1 MARTLVPTV
10 GSPGRHGS
18 LSDRRG
24 DRPDRGTAG
33 PAGGAGGRR
42 TGHRCRECGSETPR
56 WWGRCPACGAWGS
69 VVEIGGDPAPA
80 GAVPLDEVAA
90 GTWERWRTGI
100 GELDRVLG
108 GGLVPAA
115 AVVLGGAPGLGK
127 STLVLQ
133 ALGGLA
139 AAGRRCLLVTAE
151 EPAAAVAARARRLQV
166 PTPGVLVQETGDLAA
181 IVDAFGR
188 HRPHV
193 LVVDSIQ
200 TVRDPQ
206 VGSAAGTPAQ
216 VRAVAEACVSAAR
229 RAQAAVWFVGHVT
242 KDGSLAGPRTLE
254 HLVDTV
260 LAFEGDRHHTVRFL
274 RAAKH
279 RHGPT
284 RELGVLEM
292 GPQGLVGVE
301 DPSRLFLADRHRST
315 PGSVVAAAL
324 QGTRPVLVEVQALSV
339 PARGGAPRRWAQGF
353 DAARLTLLGAVIE
366 ARAGL
371 RLSDGEVF
379 ANLAGG
385 VQIDEPGL
393 DLAVCL
399 AVASARLGAAV
410 PTGLVVAGEVG
421 LAGEVRQVARLP
433 DRLAEAARLGFT
445 TALVPAAGRVSL
457 PPVELGARRVMGVR
471 SLVEALGAVG
481 LAPVTPGPDRTRC

>member
-1 MARTLVPTV
+1 MEV
-10 GSPGRHGS
+10 
-18 LSDRRG
+18 
-24 DRPDRGTAG
+24 
-33 PAGGAGGRR
+33 
-42 TGHRCRECGSETPR
+42 
-56 WWGRCPACGAWGS
+56 
-69 VVEIGGDPAPA
+69 GGDAA
-80 GAVPLDEVAA
+80 ADAVSLDDVAA
-90 GTWERWRTGI
+90 KTWERWPTGI

-108 GGLVPAA
+108 GGLVPGA

-151 EPAAAVAARARRLQV
+151 EPATAVAARARRLGI
-166 PTPGVLVQETGDLAA
+166 PTAGLLVQETGDLTA
-181 IVDAFGR
+181 ILEAFGR

-206 VGSAAGTPAQ
+206 VGGTTGSPAQ
-216 VRAVAEACVSAAR
+216 VRAVAEVCVTAAR
-229 RAQAAVWFVGHVT
+229 RAQAAVCFVGHVT
-242 KDGSLAGPRTLE
+242 KDGGLAGPRTLE

-260 LAFEGDRHHTVRFL
+260 LGFEGDRHHALRFL

-292 GPQGLVGVE
+292 GPRGLVGVE
-301 DPSRLFLADRHRST
+301 DPSRCFLAGDRHRST
-315 PGSVVAAAL
+315 PGSVVAAVL
-324 QGTRPVLVEVQALSV
+324 EGSRPVLVEVQALSV
-339 PARGGAPRRWAQGF
+339 PVRGGPPKRWAQGF
-353 DAARLTLLGAVIE
+353 DAARLTLLGAVLE
-366 ARAGL
+366 ARAGV
-371 RLSDGEVF
+371 RLNDGELF

-385 VQIDEPGL
+385 VDVDEPGL

-399 AVASARLGAAV
+399 AVASARLGV
-410 PTGLVVAGEVG
+410 PVPPGLVVAGEVG
-421 LAGEVRQVARLP
+421 LAGEVRHVARCS

-445 TALVPAAGRVSL
+445 GALVPAAGPGGPLPGEVGALRVT
-457 PPVELGARRVMGVR
+457 PVA
-471 SLVEALGAVG
+471 SLVEALAVARLGPGA
-481 LAPVTPGPDRTRC
+481 PGPERTRC